1 MTVKIAV
8 KVGGSAVLVAVGK
21 GVLDCVTVG
30 GSGVA
35 DLVSVALGGMAVSV
49 AVGKA
54 VLDCVTVGGMD
65 VSITIGKGVR
75 DLVAVLLGVIV
86 RVRVGLAGIGVRV
99 LEGVTVLVLVLVSV
113 GDTAVFVSVL
123 AAVTE
128 GRSVSD
134 GVRVA
139 DGALVFACATLKL
152 LDSTVASCVLNCVA
166 RAVTGTT
173 VTGER
178 VAI

>member
-1 MTVKIAV
+1 
-8 KVGGSAVLVAVGK
+8 
-21 GVLDCVTVG
+21 
-30 GSGVA
+30 
-35 DLVSVALGGMAVSV
+35 MAVSV

-75 DLVAVLLGVIV
+75 DLVAVLLGV
-86 RVRVGLAGIGVRV
+86 
-99 LEGVTVLVLVLVSV
+99 TVLVLVLVSV
-113 GDTAVFVSVL
+113 GGTAVFVSVL